1 MLFGCQSGNLIA
13 RPPSRTDKRN
23 KAMRKRKAGLD
34 DDGDVT
40 YINDANKV
48 FNKKI
53 NRYFDKYTAEYVVV
67 LYLSLFLAISSRRW
81 SAWVVG

>member
-1 MLFGCQSGNLIA
+1 
-13 RPPSRTDKRN
+13 
-23 KAMRKRKAGLD
+23 MRKRKADEG

-53 NRYFDKYTAEYVVV
+53 NRYFDKYTTESV
-67 LYLSLFLAISSRRW
+67 LLPRVFLFCSGESWDR
-81 SAWVVG
+81 